1 MQLWRRLRLAF
12 TTPPRRVC
20 RLDWL
25 HRTNSLDRSTKSTQS
40 PLASRYARHS
50 RNFEF
55 LILNFE
61 TILNVL
67 MFKCFKIQSFEF
79 TCLPAGRFQNSNFK
93 IQNSVSNVMRHER
106 LLLFV
111 SIWFQILFHPPHRG
125 TFHLSLTV
133 LVRYR
138 SEIIFSLGSVVLP
151 DSDRISPVPPY
162 LRINASGVFAF
173 RIRGYYPLWLFF
185 PEDFTKRIRLTPVN
199 RVHLPRNPTARR
211 LGLDFSA
218 FARHYLRNHN
228 CFLFLLVLRCFNSQ
242 G

>member
-1 MQLWRRLRLAF
+1 MQLWSPVKARFHYASATYR
-12 TTPPRRVC
+12 

-61 TILNVL
+61 INSNDLILK
-67 MFKCFKIQSFEF
+67 FFKIQSFEF

-138 SEIIFSLGSVVLP
+138 SSLIFSLGAIVAP
-151 DSDRISPVPPY
+151 DSNGISPVPPY
-162 LRINASGVFAF
+162 LRTITYFISYF
-173 RIRGYYPLWLFF
+173 RVQGFHFLWPLF
-185 PEDFTKRIRLTPVN
+185 PETFR
-199 RVHLPRNPTARR
+199 
-211 LGLDFSA
+211 
-218 FARHYLRNHN
+218 
-228 CFLFLLVLRCFNSQ
+228 
-242 G
+242 